1 MLTAFFFT
9 NIKNLKIMKTFKTYN
24 LKLDEESY
32 FKLKLIEMS
41 LQKSTKKKVTKSE
54 AIATL
59 INDYKKI
66 KM

>member
-1 MLTAFFFT
+1 
-9 NIKNLKIMKTFKTYN
+9 MKTFKTYN